1 MKKNKFK
8 LLRQGILYDVIGMS
22 TAFIPGIGP
31 FLDIFWAPY
40 AAKKMSDMY
49 EGNTGKVAAAIVFLE
64 EILPFTDFIPT
75 FTLMWIYT
83 FVFATAPK
91 QTVQTIEVEV
101 NE

>member
-1 MKKNKFK
+1 MKKNKLK

-83 FVFATAPK
+83 FVFASAPK